1 MLDKLTPTEME
12 EYKTSKLDYE
22 DLAPYMTGHYYLG
35 ERNGIKIG
43 EKKGILLGMRQGIQQ
58 GVQQGIQQGVQQGI
72 QQGVQ
77 QGIQQGVQS
86 TALNALKNGISID
99 LVSKITNLPV
109 AEIEQLQKQLL
120 IVNC

>member
-22 DLAPYMTGHYYLG
+22 DLAPYMTGHYHLG
-35 ERNGIKIG
+35 ERNGMKIG
-43 EKKGILLGMRQGIQQ
+43 EKKGILLGMRQGIRQ
-58 GVQQGIQQGVQQGI
+58 GVRQGIQQGVQQGAF
-72 QQGVQ
+72 QEK
-77 QGIQQGVQS
+77 QS

-120 IVNC
+120 SNNSEA

>member
-1 MLDKLTPTEME
+1 
-12 EYKTSKLDYE
+12 
-22 DLAPYMTGHYYLG
+22 MTGHYHLG
-35 ERNGIKIG
+35 ELNGIKIG

-58 GVQQGIQQGVQQGI
+58 GIQQGVQQGI

-77 QGIQQGVQS
+77 QGVQS
-86 TALNALKNGISID
+86 TALNALKKGLSID
-99 LVSKITNLPV
+99 VISEITNLPV